1 MLKRVTAGPPQTSFW
16 DSWLSLWD
24 VSRQFG
30 ALFLVPFQVS
40 ESVAHAMRRSAR
52 LSHVTVEWNGNVAT
66 IKRLTEV
73 AHTTRQHAAEV
84 IVLRTTFHK
93 H

>member
-16 DSWLSLWD
+16 DSWFNLWD

-30 ALFLVPFQVS
+30 ALFLVPFQVG
-40 ESVAHAMRRSAR
+40 EGVAHAMRRSAR
-52 LSHVTVEWNGNVAT
+52 MSQIDVEWNGNVAT
-66 IKRLTEV
+66 IKRLAEV
-73 AHTTRQHAAEV
+73 AHTPRKYSAKV
-84 IVLRTTFHK
+84 IVLRTTFHT

>member
-1 MLKRVTAGPPQTSFW
+1 MLKRVTAGPPQASFW
-16 DSWLSLWD
+16 DSWFNLWD

-30 ALFLVPFQVS
+30 ALFLVPLQVS

-52 LSHVTVEWNGNVAT
+52 MSQIEVEWNGNVAT
-66 IKRLTEV
+66 IKRLAEV
-73 AHTTRQHAAEV
+73 AHTTRQDVAEV
-84 IVLRTTFHK
+84 IVLRTTFHT